1 MKQKVIRILLCMMLC
16 MAFVPVTV
24 SADTAKAA
32 PSGIWTD
39 FAADA
44 FAGGSGTAGDP
55 YQIATAEQL
64 AKLAAD
70 VNSGAGD
77 KTHSGEYFVLTKDI
91 DLSEHVWTPLGY
103 ESYASGSA
111 QSFQGHF
118 DGNGYKVTGLYVD
131 ERGKNRSAGLFGCVT
146 ASDGEP
152 IIQNLT
158 VENGTVYAGD
168 NTNDEEVQYGAGLLI
183 GNITIL
189 GGGSVTG
196 TFVKNCSVS
205 GMVDSNMYAGGLIGS
220 ANYTQISDCRAE
232 VEVNGWC
239 VAGGFVGYAFE
250 AKMENCVAIGE
261 VESKGWSTGGFAGF
275 MSSDSQADRCAAYGK
290 VTASDWNCGGFAGYI
305 EENVTIENC
314 VAFGDV
320 ESKVGKWNPK
330 VGGFAGTVNG
340 STIKTSHAAGKI
352 TSVSST
358 YQAGGFAGVNENGS
372 FSWNSFDVEKN
383 AGLKALGG
391 QTASDLEGVEAA
403 STQKVKANVCQD
415 FEKKHEL
422 EPVEGKAATCTDD
435 GWKPYYKCEACGSL
449 YSDKELRTMI
459 DEPEVIKANG
469 HKFGEWHI
477 TKKATATE
485 KGEKE
490 RICEVC
496 QFVEKAEIPA
506 TGAAGNTDPAQGKAD
521 QSAETGD
528 SSHIGLL
535 IALLAASAMG
545 IAATVIVKKRR
556 TLM

>member
-16 MAFVPVTV
+16 MAFVPVTA

-39 FAADA
+39 SVANS
-44 FAGGSGTAGDP
+44 FAGGTGTAEDP

-70 VNSGAGD
+70 VNSGVVG
-77 KTHSGEYFVLTKDI
+77 KTHSGEYFKLIADL
-91 DLSEHVWTPLGY
+91 DLSAHRWIPIG
-103 ESYASGSA
+103 SGASLKSNH
-111 QSFQGHF
+111 SFSGHF
-118 DGNGYKVTGLYVD
+118 DGNGKTITGLYVD
-131 ERGKNRSAGLFGCVT
+131 ESNEEYSAGLFGNFGGYEIK
-146 ASDGEP
+146 D
-152 IIQNLT
+152 LT
-158 VENGTVYAGD
+158 VKDGYVTTSGSEEKAG
-168 NTNDEEVQYGAGLLI
+168 I
-183 GNITIL
+183 
-189 GGGSVTG
+189 
-196 TFVKNCSVS
+196 
-205 GMVDSNMYAGGLIGS
+205 LIGS
-220 ANYTQISDCRAE
+220 ATSGYGMTITVSNCHVSGAVESDSALTGGLAGYNSYGTYENCTAD
-232 VEVNGWC
+232 VNVVGAGK
-239 VAGGFVGYAFE
+239 AGGFVGEEFSGIYR
-250 AKMENCVAIGE
+250 NCKAQGSVDGT
-261 VESKGWSTGGFAGF
+261 WSVGGFAGVLF
-275 MSSDSQADRCAAYGK
+275 YESQADRCAAYGK

-320 ESKVGKWNPK
+320 ESKVTSEPK

-352 TSVSST
+352 TSASST
-358 YQAGGFAGVNENGS
+358 YQAGGFAGVNENGSS

-391 QTASDLEGVEAA
+391 QPASDLEGVEAG

-415 FEKKHEL
+415 FDQKHEL
-422 EPVEGKAATCTDD
+422 GRVDGKDATCTDD

-449 YSDKELRTMI
+449 YSDIELRTMI
-459 DEPEVIKANG
+459 DEPEAIKANG
-469 HKFGEWHI
+469 HKFGEWHV

-506 TGAAGNTDPAQGKAD
+506 TGTEGNTDPAQGKAD

-528 SSHIGLL
+528 SGMPVLYGL
-535 IALLAASAMG
+535 IILLAAG
-545 IAATVIVKKRR
+545 GAAGVLYRR
-556 TLM
+556 KNA

>member
-16 MAFVPVTV
+16 MAFVPVTA

-39 FAADA
+39 FAADT

-55 YQIATAEQL
+55 YQIATPQQM

-70 VNSGAGD
+70 VNSGVVGQD
-77 KTHSGEYFVLTKDI
+77 HSGEYFKLIADLN
-91 DLSEHVWTPLGY
+91 LSEHRWIPIG
-103 ESYASGSA
+103 SGASLKSHH
-111 QSFQGHF
+111 SFSGHF
-118 DGNGYKVTGLYVD
+118 DGNGKTITGLYVD
-131 ERGKNRSAGLFGCVT
+131 ESNEEYSAGLFGNFGGYEIK
-146 ASDGEP
+146 D
-152 IIQNLT
+152 LT
-158 VENGTVYAGD
+158 VKDGYVTTSGSEEKAG
-168 NTNDEEVQYGAGLLI
+168 I
-183 GNITIL
+183 
-189 GGGSVTG
+189 
-196 TFVKNCSVS
+196 
-205 GMVDSNMYAGGLIGS
+205 LIGS
-220 ANYTQISDCRAE
+220 STQGYGMTITISNCHVSGT
-232 VEVNGWC
+232 VESDSALTGGLAGYNSYGTYENCTADVNVVGAGK
-239 VAGGFVGYAFE
+239 AGGFVGEEFNGIYR
-250 AKMENCVAIGE
+250 NCKAQGSVDGT
-261 VESKGWSTGGFAGF
+261 WSVGGFAGVL
-275 MSSDSQADRCAAYGK
+275 SHESQADRCAAYGK

-320 ESKVGKWNPK
+320 ESKVDEWNPK

-352 TSVSST
+352 TSASST
-358 YQAGGFAGVNENGS
+358 HQAGGFAGVNENGA

-403 STQKVKANVCQD
+403 STQKVKANVCQN
-415 FEKKHEL
+415 FEQKHEL
-422 EPVEGKAATCTDD
+422 ELVEGKAATCTDD
-435 GWKPYYKCEACGSL
+435 GWKPYYKCKACGSL